1 MSEEEVLNW
10 ADEYRQT
17 HEGIG
22 LSDVGVHIVREVY
35 RRAKEELDQ
44 MYK

>member
-1 MSEEEVLNW
+1 MTEEEVLNW

-35 RRAKEELDQ
+35 RRAKEENDDE
-44 MYK
+44 

>member
-1 MSEEEVLNW
+1 MSEEKILQW

-22 LSDVGVHIVREVY
+22 LSDVGIHIVREVY
-35 RRAKEELDQ
+35 RLAKEENDND
-44 MYK
+44 